1 MDTETHEPGG
11 PYELPFAVVEEE
23 VKPVPKPTPEAGLV
37 PVSVGAMNCVT
48 CHTDEPSLKELAVE
62 KEVKSEETSGEG

>member
-1 MDTETHEPGG
+1 V
-11 PYELPFAVVEEE
+11 VVEEE
-23 VKPVPKPTPEAGLV
+23 MKPIPKPTTEAGFV
-37 PVSVGAMNCVT
+37 PASAGAMNCVT